1 MLDSPVPRRPYLGA
15 AACLAALL
23 GLGAPLGAQA
33 TETVSDP
40 VTELRAEIAQ
50 LRAEYEQRLAGLE
63 ARLAE
68 LEAAPA
74 GAGTPVAAAPAPP
87 PGAPPAASGQVS
99 TYFNPAISLIG
110 NFLAV
115 AGDNEI
121 EESPIADLSEVELGF
136 QAIIDPYARGDL
148 FVAFGEEGAEVE
160 EGYVTFTALPARLL
174 ARVGRMKATF
184 GKTNPQHM
192 HYLPWADRPLPL
204 VNLLGGEEGWRGDGL
219 SVSRIF
225 PIGETF
231 SELTIEAFRGDAEG
245 LFEAPDREDLAYN
258 SHLKLFRDLSEA
270 TNLELGL
277 SWGTGPNGLAPDA
290 STDLAGLDLTWRWK
304 PLRTAHY
311 RGFTLRG
318 EILQSDREAPE
329 GNQRALGWFAS
340 AEARLARRWWA
351 FGRIESSERAD
362 DATLRDDGFA
372 LGLTFDPS
380 EFSRLRAEYRQR
392 RYAEDV
398 TADELLMQ
406 LQFIL
411 GAHGA
416 HPF

>member
-1 MLDSPVPRRPYLGA
+1 MIVPSLLRRRRPRA
-15 AACLAALL
+15 AAALATALA
-23 GLGAPLGAQA
+23 LGAPLGAQPSA
-33 TETVSDP
+33 PPPDP
-40 VTELRAEIAQ
+40 VAELRAEIAQ
-50 LRAEYEQRLAGLE
+50 LRAEYAAQLAALE
-63 ARLAE
+63 ARLAA
-68 LEAAPA
+68 LEAAPPGPEA
-74 GAGTPVAAAPAPP
+74 PSAPPAPAP
-87 PGAPPAASGQVS
+87 AALAQTSS
-99 TYFNPAISLIG
+99 YFNPAISLIG
-110 NFLAV
+110 NFFAV
-115 AGDNEI
+115 AGDNEN
-121 EESPIADLSEVELGF
+121 ESRPIAELSEVELGF
-136 QAIIDPYARGDL
+136 QAVIDPYAKGDI

-160 EGYVTFTALPARLL
+160 EGYVTFTALPAQFL
-174 ARVGRMKATF
+174 ARVGRVLATF
-184 GKTNPQHM
+184 GKTNSQHM
-192 HYLPWADRPLPL
+192 HYLPWADKPLPL
-204 VNLLGGEEGWRGDGL
+204 VSLLGGEEGWRGDGL

-231 SELTIEAFRGDAEG
+231 SELTVEAFRGDAEG
-245 LFEAPDREDLAYN
+245 LFEAADRNDLAYN

-270 TNLELGL
+270 ANLELGL
-277 SWGTGPNGLAPDA
+277 SWGTGPNGSTPDA
-290 STDLAGLDLTWRWK
+290 RTDLAGLDLTWRWK

-318 EILQSDREAPE
+318 ELLQSDRETPD
-329 GNQRALGWFAS
+329 GDQRALGWFAS

-351 FGRIESSERAD
+351 FGRLESSERAD
-362 DATLRDDGFA
+362 DASLRDEGFA